1 MQKTRL
7 LIAFDALLRVGSVT
21 QAAEDVGIQTSA
33 MSRVLSELR
42 KIYDDELFIRTGQGM
57 RPTPLAESL
66 RLRVRALAHEAS
78 ELLFPTADRN
88 QPPSAAEEN
97 EWQHPTVL
105 PMPPLA
111 SNREPKLDV
120 SPTPETLSRKISE
133 IDHRASPAKRL
144 AKYIAVTCPGPGKSR
159 PLTQREA
166 KDCFDIILNG
176 HAHEIQIGALLMTI
190 QHRGITAPE
199 LAGFI
204 EAVRENIISNASS
217 GIQPDLDWPA
227 YISANWRHA
236 PWFIHSAR
244 LLAEAGHKILLH
256 GYFGNGPHS
265 GKLELA
271 MNDCAIPVCT
281 TLENAS
287 QVLNTS
293 NIAYEPLG
301 AISPQMQALL
311 DLYHLVETRLPVHYV
326 SHLVNPL
333 NAKSII
339 LGAAQ
344 LSKRDLYRDVAHLLK
359 YQNATIVGSVRDFAQ
374 IAPQKTTPLYRI
386 CNGQSLDTIAPGNR
400 MIADAPPRHIFTQRE
415 HWQAVWTGS
424 ATDEMAENIITYTA
438 AAALISLPQHSDM
451 SFETALSHA
460 QLLWRDRNRA
470 MSK

>member
-7 LIAFDALLRVGSVT
+7 LVAFDALLRVGSVT
-21 QAAEDVGIQTSA
+21 QAAEDLGIQTSA
-33 MSRVLSELR
+33 MSRFLSELR
-42 KIYDDELFIRTGQGM
+42 KIYDDDLFIRTGQGM

-78 ELLFPTADRN
+78 ELLFPTTDSN
-88 QPPSAAEEN
+88 QISSSSEEN

-120 SPTPETLSRKISE
+120 SPTPETISRKISE
-133 IDHRASPAKRL
+133 IDHRSSPVKRL

-166 KDCFDIILNG
+166 KDSFDIILNG
-176 HAHEIQIGALLMTI
+176 YAHEIQIGALLMTV

-204 EAVRENIISNASS
+204 GAVRENITPNTPS

-244 LLAEAGHKILLH
+244 LLAEAGYKILLH
-256 GYFGNGPHS
+256 GFFGNGPHS

-271 MNDCAIPVCT
+271 MDDCRIPVCT
-281 TLENAS
+281 TLESAR
-287 QVLNTS
+287 QVLSTS
-293 NIAYEPLG
+293 NIAYVPLG

-333 NAKSII
+333 NAKAVI

-359 YQNATIVGSVRDFAQ
+359 YKDATIVGSVRDFAQ

-424 ATDEMAENIITYTA
+424 ATDEMAENVITYTA
-438 AAALISLPQHSDM
+438 ATALISLPQHANM
-451 SFETALSHA
+451 PFETALSHA
-460 QLLWRDRNRA
+460 QTFWRQRNRA
-470 MSK
+470 LSQ